1 MASSSSDDAVVTEN
15 VSYVGVVSDLGAI
28 GSERATHSLTLDGGQ
43 KILLSSNDENLN
55 LNVYLG
61 KRVEVRGGTQAT
73 VESGG
78 ILMRVSEV
86 TVLDSTE
93 PSSSSS
99 ESSVSS
105 SKKFCGGIAAFPCD
119 AGQTCVD
126 DPSDSCDP
134 MNGGADCGGM
144 CVTAIPS
151 SSSMSSSSAT
161 TSSSSSKAAS
171 SSSKSSV
178 ASSAVSV
185 SSSANS
191 VSQAMEAKIVVMAKQ
206 NYGDAA
212 LWTQKYCTSHV
223 AFCIP
228 VHKNWFF
235 NSFGATTSNQWHVE
249 FGMEAISNLGD
260 GPISLNLVAGT
271 SASMNATDGQ
281 VKVQGNEVI
290 GFKDWKDGHFE
301 IIADS
306 RLQAAVAYMVSH
318 ITSYDVQ

>member
-1 MASSSSDDAVVTEN
+1 MMSSSSEDSVVTEN
-15 VSYVGVVSDLGAI
+15 VSYVGLVSDLGAI
-28 GSERATHSLTLDGGQ
+28 GSEQATHSLTLDGGQ

-93 PSSSSS
+93 PSSSS

-144 CVTAIPS
+144 CVTAIMPS
-151 SSSMSSSSAT
+151 SSSLSSSAAM
-161 TSSSSSKAAS
+161 TSSSSSKM
-171 SSSKSSV
+171 SSSKSSSV
-178 ASSAVSV
+178 ASSAASV
-185 SSSANS
+185 SSSTNS
-191 VSQAMEAKIVVMAKQ
+191 VSQAMEAKIVLMAKQ

-306 RLQAAVAYMVSH
+306 RLQAAVAYMIAH